1 MLLLSQATPAACK
14 YFCRYTAYYWYMW
27 LTVKYNVPSTT
38 NVKGHELCST
48 TGLTVYASLSA

>member
-1 MLLLSQATPAACK
+1 MLLLSQATPAVCK
-14 YFCRYTAYYWYMW
+14 YFCRYAAYYWYMW

-38 NVKGHELCST
+38 NALT